1 MKGDQIY
8 LVWRKVFVKETGAR
22 VQYVAHIYADVKDAA
37 DEVRKQYASEVPT
50 SKWHHLEEGFEEDC
64 VSYKLLTSDGR
75 EVSEWI
81 SDRIVK

>member
-8 LVWRKVFVKETGAR
+8 LVWRKVRKEGKPAIN
-22 VQYVAHIYADVKDAA
+22 YVARIFADVKDAA
-37 DEVRKQYASEVPT
+37 NEVRMQYASEVPT
-50 SKWHHLEEGFEEDC
+50 SKWHNLEEGFEENS
-64 VSYKLLTSDGR
+64 VRYKLLTEDDR

>member
-8 LVWRKVFVKETGAR
+8 LVWRKVKKEGVNTLTYIAR
-22 VQYVAHIYADVKDAA
+22 IYADVKDAA

-50 SKWHHLEEGFEEDC
+50 SKWHHLEEGFEEDS
-64 VSYKLLTSDGR
+64 VSYKLLTEDGR

-81 SDRIVK
+81 ADRIVK